1 MKHLLK
7 ALYAA
12 IPFKQALF
20 TFIRAILPLPE
31 SIFKHLHFK
40 GVFRVKI
47 SDTESFLLQ
56 HHGHIIENELFW
68 RGLKGWEQVSLE
80 LWIRL
85 SRNSKVIF
93 DIGANTGL
101 YSLISRATN
110 STAVILAAEPMG
122 PIFEKLQ
129 RNLSLNNAQV
139 HALCCAISDHDG
151 TAEIFQDP
159 GNVHMLDASLNPTYD
174 ASNTALRPLA
184 VPVRTVTSILN
195 EFGLNTVDLLKIDVE
210 THEPEVLTGF
220 LSLIKRDRPTM
231 LIEILNDDIAHRL
244 ASMVD
249 GLGYLYF
256 NIDDKTWP
264 PRQVP
269 VLSKSA
275 HFNFLICRPEVA
287 QAIGL

>member
-12 IPFKQALF
+12 IPFKQPLF
-20 TFIRAILPLPE
+20 TFVRAVLPLPE
-31 SIFKHLHFK
+31 SVFKHLHFK
-40 GVFRVKI
+40 GVFRVKV
-47 SDTESFLLQ
+47 SNTESFLLQ

-68 RGLKGWEQVSLE
+68 RGLNGWERVSLE
-80 LWIRL
+80 LWVRL
-85 SRNSKVIF
+85 SRKSKVIF

-101 YSLISRATN
+101 YSLISHATN
-110 STAVILAAEPMG
+110 PEAVIYAAEPMG

-159 GNVHMLDASLNPTYD
+159 ENVHMLDASLNPAYD
-174 ASNTALRPLA
+174 ASNAALRPLTVA
-184 VPVRTVTSILN
+184 VRTVASIL
-195 EFGLNTVDLLKIDVE
+195 EEYGLSSVDLLKIDVE
-210 THEPEVLTGF
+210 THEPEVLAGF
-220 LSLIKRDRPTM
+220 LPLIQRDRPTM
-231 LIEILNDDIAHRL
+231 LIEILNDDIAQRL

-264 PRQVP
+264 PVQVP
-269 VLSKSA
+269 ALTKSA
-275 HFNFLICRPEVA
+275 HFNFLLCRPEVA
-287 QAIGL
+287 RSIGL